1 MFISIILIIRPR
13 LAFAGSKD
21 FWAFLSID
29 NKDDPICSPHMY
41 VSFSQSSL
49 NFEVQ
54 ELFASQER
62 TTALDFK
69 GTSAPQFGRSDV
81 VFCLFLV
88 TNIKRYFLSI
98 ISRNAK

>member
-13 LAFAGSKD
+13 LAFVVGKN

-29 NKDDPICSPHMY
+29 NEDDPICSLDMY
-41 VSFSQSSL
+41 VSFL
-49 NFEVQ
+49 NRHST
-54 ELFASQER
+54 LMCKSHSQER
-62 TTALDFK
+62 TSALDSK
-69 GTSAPQFGRSDV
+69 GTSTSRFGRSDV

-88 TNIKRYFLSI
+88 MNIKRYCLSI